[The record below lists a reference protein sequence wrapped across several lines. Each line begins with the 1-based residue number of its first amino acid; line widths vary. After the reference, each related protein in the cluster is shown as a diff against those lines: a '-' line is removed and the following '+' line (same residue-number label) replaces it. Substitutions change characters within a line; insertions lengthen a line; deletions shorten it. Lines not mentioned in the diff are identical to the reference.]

1 MSEPA
6 QKCEN
11 NEAILSKT
19 ILKNCLFPI
28 KHPIIAFLAFKGNL
42 EFPDFHQKKIYN
54 IDYSEEWVHLNSKY
68 IR

>member
-19 ILKNCLFPI
+19 KLKNCLFPI
-28 KHPIIAFLAFKGNL
+28 KHPIIAFLALG
-42 EFPDFHQKKIYN
+42 EI
-54 IDYSEEWVHLNSKY
+54 
-68 IR
+68 